1 MEKSFKRVLRNE
13 NYVSTEQ
20 IPRLVYLAFRQA
32 LVLAELRDA
41 QVEKQIAACE
51 KLTSK
56 EVLA

>member
-1 MEKSFKRVLRNE
+1 MSARSR
-13 NYVSTEQ
+13 SA
-20 IPRLVYLAFRQA
+20 RLVYLAFRQA